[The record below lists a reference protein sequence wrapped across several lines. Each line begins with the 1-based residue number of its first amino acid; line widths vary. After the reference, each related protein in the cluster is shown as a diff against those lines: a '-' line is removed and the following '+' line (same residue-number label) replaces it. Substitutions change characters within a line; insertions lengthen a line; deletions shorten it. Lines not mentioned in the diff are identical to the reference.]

1 MMPEQMYFLQSPP
14 EEDFEYQPDTSN
26 QVSFVVS
33 NKELC
38 DEERELQV
46 GKNEGHH
53 EGTISVTN
61 LQRREVR
68 PFNKMVDGED
78 AYVLVC

>member
-1 MMPEQMYFLQSPP
+1 MLGQGWREELLYFFISSLQ
-14 EEDFEYQPDTSN
+14 
-26 QVSFVVS
+26 
-33 NKELC
+33 
-38 DEERELQV
+38 QV